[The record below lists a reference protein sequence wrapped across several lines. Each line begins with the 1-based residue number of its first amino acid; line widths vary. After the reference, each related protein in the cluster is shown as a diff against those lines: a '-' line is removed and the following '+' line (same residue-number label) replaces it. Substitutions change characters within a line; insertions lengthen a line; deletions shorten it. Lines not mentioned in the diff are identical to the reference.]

1 MVTVETI
8 GRIRRAFLV
17 DHKPIRQIVR
27 ELRIS
32 RKTVRKA
39 IRGSST
45 EFRYERQVQLQPR
58 LGAHVARLEAMLEAN
73 SKRPAR
79 EQLTARRLF
88 ELLRAEGYEG
98 AYDTVQRHVREW
110 RRQQSRLGPAVGA
123 ILPLPPKIREVDPG
137 FRTIG

>member
-1 MVTVETI
+1 
-8 GRIRRAFLV
+8 
-17 DHKPIRQIVR
+17 
-27 ELRIS
+27 
-32 RKTVRKA
+32 
-39 IRGSST
+39 
-45 EFRYERQVQLQPR
+45 
-58 LGAHVARLEAMLEAN
+58 MLEAN

-123 ILPLPPKIREVDPG
+123 ILPLPPKILPLPPKI
-137 FRTIG
+137 RT